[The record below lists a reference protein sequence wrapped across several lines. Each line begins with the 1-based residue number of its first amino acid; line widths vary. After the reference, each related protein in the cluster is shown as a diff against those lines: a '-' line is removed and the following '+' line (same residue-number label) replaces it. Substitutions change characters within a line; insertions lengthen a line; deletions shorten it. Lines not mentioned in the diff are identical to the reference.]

1 LLQAKAA
8 VAAELSE
15 FIVVRTDLAPY
26 PDAPPGHPDNI
37 IAPGPLPRNELRV
50 VITIKNIGRTRSRTS
65 ELCVEWRIIERESRD
80 KNPDPPAEPIYENRI
95 GMSHIFE
102 SDQILPLKWS
112 GETNSVIRLTDSERT
127 AINVNE
133 AWLWVYE
140 TIRYSD
146 FMRDEF
152 DLGFVAHWEA
162 TAGATIGTTVIPV
175 ARGFVQEGLSCTSV
189 ISGTRR
195 AAQSGS
201 PEAVGLE
208 GFAEVYIATEDGERI
223 VAWWAPPRSGGG
235 VVLFLHGT
243 PWTLADTV
251 WRPPDLRKSGLGVLA
266 IDYRG
271 YGGSTGSPS
280 EIGLRADARAAFDFI
295 RAAAPES
302 RIAVFGESFGTGIA
316 IAHAR
321 ERQVAGVLLNAP
333 YASALRL
340 FELRCPP
347 LPYR

>member
-1 LLQAKAA
+1 MRSQLNVAAIATRASRTSASAALLQAKAA

-15 FIVVRTDLAPY
+15 FVVVRTDLAPY

-50 VITIKNIGRTRSRTS
+50 VITIKNIERTRSRTS
-65 ELCVEWRIIERESRD
+65 ELSVEWRIIERESRD

-152 DLGFVAHWEA
+152 DLGFVAHW
-162 TAGATIGTTVIPV
+162 
-175 ARGFVQEGLSCTSV
+175 
-189 ISGTRR
+189 
-195 AAQSGS
+195 
-201 PEAVGLE
+201 
-208 GFAEVYIATEDGERI
+208 
-223 VAWWAPPRSGGG
+223 
-235 VVLFLHGT
+235 
-243 PWTLADTV
+243 
-251 WRPPDLRKSGLGVLA
+251 
-266 IDYRG
+266 
-271 YGGSTGSPS
+271 
-280 EIGLRADARAAFDFI
+280 
-295 RAAAPES
+295 
-302 RIAVFGESFGTGIA
+302 
-316 IAHAR
+316 
-321 ERQVAGVLLNAP
+321 
-333 YASALRL
+333 
-340 FELRCPP
+340 
-347 LPYR
+347 